1 MRIKLIN
8 PNTTARM
15 TEAMA
20 RCARQVAAPGTE
32 VIAVN
37 PTMGPPSIEGYY
49 DEALATPGL
58 LAEVAAGE
66 RNGGDG
72 YDGYVIACFGDP
84 GLYAAR
90 ELARGPVI
98 GIAEAA
104 MHAASVLAPGF
115 SVVTTLARTCGM
127 AWHLAERYGMKRFCR
142 NVRAT
147 DVAVLDLDTPGS
159 AARRIIVDECRRA
172 LVEDGSDAIVL
183 GCAGMAELCAEIE
196 DALGAPVIEG
206 VTAAVKW
213 TEALVALRLATA
225 KRGDYARPLAKRYE
239 GALASF
245 SPGGAEGLPEPLDA
259 NADAAPASARQR
271 AQDSAQHAA
280 SGLQG
285 AESVR
290 VNTVEAGRFIHS
302 V

>member
-8 PNTTARM
+8 PNTTQRM
-15 TEAMA
+15 TEAMG
-20 RCARQVAAPGTE
+20 RCAREVAAPGTE

-66 RNGGDG
+66 REGC
-72 YDGYVIACFGDP
+72 DGYVIACFGDP

-147 DVAVLDLDTPGS
+147 DVAVLDLDKPGS
-159 AARRIIVDECRRA
+159 AARRIILDECRRA
-172 LVEDGSDAIVL
+172 LAEDGSEAIVL

-213 TEALVALRLATA
+213 TEALVSLRLSTA
-225 KRGDYARPLAKRYE
+225 KRGDYARPLAKRYD

-245 SPGGAEGLPEPLDA
+245 SPVDADPNPRAPRGSTEVSSA
-259 NADAAPASARQR
+259 NAPENAGTSDV
-271 AQDSAQHAA
+271 
-280 SGLQG
+280 
-285 AESVR
+285 VR
-290 VNTVEAGRFIHS
+290 VNTTEAGRHIHS

>member
-8 PNTTARM
+8 PNTTQRM
-15 TEAMA
+15 TEAMG
-20 RCARQVAAPGTE
+20 RCAREVAAPGTE

-66 RNGGDG
+66 REGC
-72 YDGYVIACFGDP
+72 DGYVIACFGDP

-90 ELARGPVI
+90 EVARGPVI

-147 DVAVLDLDTPGS
+147 DVAVLDLDKPGS
-159 AARRIIVDECRRA
+159 AARRIILDECRRA
-172 LVEDGSDAIVL
+172 LAEDGSDAIVL

-213 TEALVALRLATA
+213 TEALVALRLSTA
-225 KRGDYARPLAKRYE
+225 KRGDYARPLAKRYD

-245 SPGGAEGLPEPLDA
+245 SPSGADLNPQPPRGGPD
-259 NADAAPASARQR
+259 ASATI
-271 AQDSAQHAA
+271 AQAGAGSTQAA
-280 SGLQG
+280 DRL
-285 AESVR
+285 R
-290 VNTVEAGRFIHS
+290 VNTAEPGQYIHS